1 MQNCERLLPA
11 YPLFVKD
18 PYFSIWSTS
27 DTLNETDTTFWTGK
41 TKKTYGLIK
50 ANGKTYCFLGDV
62 KNVDK
67 LTQTRI
73 KVTSFRTIYYFACE
87 EFELEVA
94 FFSPT
99 PIDNLEIWSCPVA
112 YLEYTIIPKK
122 KLTGVEVSLCLHQEW
137 CYYSEKNEV
146 RGDVFVLNGK
156 DVAWFGLNKQHVFNR
171 TADRVGSE
179 WGYYYLMADSCFYHS
194 INDFSDIAVCEYETD
209 VSKTKYLTGQNLHGD
224 IQERTS
230 GKILVAFDDIISINY
245 YGEMLRGYYFS
256 DGKNIVD
263 ALRFSFEEYERVCEA
278 CAQAEKEIVEESK
291 VYGEEY
297 LAVLNASYRQTLAAH
312 KLVKDGKGRLL
323 CISKECGS
331 GGCVAT
337 VDVTYPTMPIFLL
350 YRPELVRA
358 SIEPIFDF
366 AKMDAWEYEFAPHD
380 AGMYPF
386 CNGQFYGV
394 KNKPEGKY
402 GRNIS
407 YQGPDIR
414 STVLPQYYTYPKG
427 SDLYDYNRQMPIE
440 ECADMIL
447 ICSFYLAC
455 GGDEEYVKNEM
466 PLLRQWCD
474 YLVTKGLI
482 PENQLCTDD
491 FLKHMDKNVN
501 LALKATVAIKA
512 FANLEKKFGGNGDE
526 YDKVAR
532 EWAEEFKKRFGGR
545 AMALSFDEEGK
556 TFSMK
561 YNLAPVKL
569 LGLDIFDKE
578 TIEREVQV
586 CLEHNSEFG
595 FPLDNRSN
603 LTKCDWMMWIAA
615 MSDSLDEQ
623 KKIIKSA
630 YNYLINGV
638 DRVPYADLYDCQT
651 GTAEEFTNRTVLGS
665 MFMLLLKQKM
675 LGHA

>member
-1 MQNCERLLPA
+1 
-11 YPLFVKD
+11 
-18 PYFSIWSTS
+18 
-27 DTLNETDTTFWTGK
+27 
-41 TKKTYGLIK
+41 
-50 ANGKTYCFLGDV
+50 LGDV

-137 CYYSEKNEV
+137 CYFSEVNEV
-146 RGDVFVLNGK
+146 RGDVFSLCGK

-171 TADRVGSE
+171 TADRVGAE
-179 WGYYYLMADSCFYHS
+179 WGYYYLMADRCFYHS
-194 INDFSDIAVCEYETD
+194 IADFSNIDECEYETD

-224 IQERTS
+224 IKTETK
-230 GKILVAFDDIISINY
+230 GKILVAFDDIISLNY
-245 YGEMLRGYYFS
+245 YGGMLRGYYFS

-263 ALRFSFEEYERVCEA
+263 ALKFSYDEYENICGVCE
-278 CAQAEKEIVEESK
+278 QAEKDLNEKTK
-291 VYGEEY
+291 VYSDNY
-297 LAVLNASYRQTLAAH
+297 RAVLNASYRQTLAAH
-312 KLVKDGKGRLL
+312 KLVKDRKGRLL

-337 VDVTYPTMPIFLL
+337 VDVTYPTMPMFLL
-350 YRPELVRA
+350 FNPELVRA
-358 SIEPIFDF
+358 SIDPIFDF

-394 KNKPEGKY
+394 KNKTEGRY

-414 STVLPQYYTYPKG
+414 STVLPQYYSYPSG

-455 GGDEEYVKNEM
+455 GGDKEYIKGELS
-466 PLLRQWCD
+466 LLRQWCE
-474 YLVTKGLI
+474 YLISKGLI

-512 FANLEKKFGGNGDE
+512 FARLEEMFGGNA
-526 YDKVAR
+526 DKYHTVAK
-532 EWAEEFKKRFGGR
+532 EWEQEFVNLFDGKY
-545 AMALSFDEEGK
+545 MPLSFDNEGD

-561 YNLAPVKL
+561 YNLAPAKL
-569 LGLDIFDKE
+569 LGLDIFNE
-578 TIEREVQV
+578 EIIQREVQV
-586 CLEHNSEFG
+586 CLANNSDFG
-595 FPLDNRSN
+595 FPLDNRSG

-615 MSDSLDEQ
+615 LSDSLEEQ
-623 KKIIKSA
+623 EQVIKSA
-630 YNYLINGV
+630 HNYLINGV
-638 DRVPYADLYDCQT
+638 DRVPYADLYDCRT
-651 GTAEEFTNRTVLGS
+651 GVAEEFTNRTVLGS

-675 LGHA
+675 LGHI

>member
-1 MQNCERLLPA
+1 
-11 YPLFVKD
+11 
-18 PYFSIWSTS
+18 
-27 DTLNETDTTFWTGK
+27 
-41 TKKTYGLIK
+41 
-50 ANGKTYCFLGDV
+50 
-62 KNVDK
+62 
-67 LTQTRI
+67 
-73 KVTSFRTIYYFACE
+73 
-87 EFELEVA
+87 
-94 FFSPT
+94 
-99 PIDNLEIWSCPVA
+99 
-112 YLEYTIIPKK
+112 
-122 KLTGVEVSLCLHQEW
+122 
-137 CYYSEKNEV
+137 
-146 RGDVFVLNGK
+146 
-156 DVAWFGLNKQHVFNR
+156 
-171 TADRVGSE
+171 
-179 WGYYYLMADSCFYHS
+179 
-194 INDFSDIAVCEYETD
+194 
-209 VSKTKYLTGQNLHGD
+209 
-224 IQERTS
+224 
-230 GKILVAFDDIISINY
+230 
-245 YGEMLRGYYFS
+245 
-256 DGKNIVD
+256 
-263 ALRFSFEEYERVCEA
+263 
-278 CAQAEKEIVEESK
+278 
-291 VYGEEY
+291 
-297 LAVLNASYRQTLAAH
+297 
-312 KLVKDGKGRLL
+312 
-323 CISKECGS
+323 
-331 GGCVAT
+331 
-337 VDVTYPTMPIFLL
+337 
-350 YRPELVRA
+350 
-358 SIEPIFDF
+358 
-366 AKMDAWEYEFAPHD
+366 MDAWEYEFAPHD